1 MPIKNDSINL
11 QEDVCLYKKLTS
23 SLTSLLR
30 HYKDLTSYFFKLLL
44 LDTLGI
50 PDYCHQKQQN
60 QLLENFM
67 QKAKLSLTSFMKYY
81 KDIANLLFWVF
92 WACLDIHTKNK
103 SINVKETLLLSLCKK
118 NNLIPFFFLEM
129 LHFKESCN
137 LISQEHM
144 GQNVLGQFGSLK
156 TRILTDIGLVVAP
169 MWFFI
174 LDYSIIN

>member
-30 HYKDLTSYFFKLLL
+30 HYKDFTSYFFKLLL

-67 QKAKLSLTSFMKYY
+67 QKVKLSLTSFMKYY

-92 WACLDIHTKNK
+92 WASLDIHTKNK

-118 NNLIPFFFLEM
+118 TISSPSSFLRCYTSKNPAIWLAKNIWVKMFLANLVPWKPGFWQI
-129 LHFKESCN
+129 
-137 LISQEHM
+137 
-144 GQNVLGQFGSLK
+144 
-156 TRILTDIGLVVAP
+156 
-169 MWFFI
+169 
-174 LDYSIIN
+174 